1 MKLISSNLVA
11 IFWAFIFGE
20 IVGYIGSKLEVMPYN
35 MWQVGIAA
43 AVVAFVAVNGIYLIS
58 KDS

>member
-1 MKLISSNLVA
+1 MWQF
-11 IFWAFIFGE
+11 FWAFIFGE

-43 AVVAFVAVNGIYLIS
+43 AIVAFVAVNGIYLIS
-58 KDS
+58 KDA